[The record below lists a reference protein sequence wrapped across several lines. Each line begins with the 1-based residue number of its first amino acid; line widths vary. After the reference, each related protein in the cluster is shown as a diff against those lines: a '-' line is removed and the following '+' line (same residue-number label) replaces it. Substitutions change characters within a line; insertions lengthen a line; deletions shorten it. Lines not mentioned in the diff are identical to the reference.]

1 MAKER
6 KYPKAIY
13 NWPEDERPRERLIKF
28 GADKLSDTEL
38 LAILLRLG
46 SEGQSAVDMARDII
60 KKFGTFRNID
70 TKSITELKKIKG
82 LGTAKIAQIKA
93 AIEIGKRFLKEKSLS
108 KIKVKTTKDIVDY
121 FMPYMRDAKKEVFKA
136 ILLDGKNK
144 IIKDVTI
151 SEGTL
156 NKGIVH
162 PREVIKEAITESA
175 SALIL
180 LHNHP
185 SGESEPSQEDIE
197 ITNRLISACELVGI
211 RVLDHVIL
219 GDNKYYSFYNEGLI
233 KEK

>member
-1 MAKER
+1 MAKEK

-38 LAILLRLG
+38 LAILLRVG
-46 SEGQSAVDMARDII
+46 SSGQSAVDMARELI
-60 KKFGTFRNID
+60 KRFGSFRNID
-70 TKSITELKKIKG
+70 TKNVTELKKIKG

-108 KIKVKTTKDIVDY
+108 KIKIKTSKDIVDY

-185 SGESEPSQEDIE
+185 SGEPEPSQEDIG
-197 ITNRLISACELVGI
+197 ITNRLISACEVVGI

-233 KEK
+233 KEE